1 MNSPD
6 INRIENVWNIM
17 QKEIGHQMPCK
28 IGDMWKEV
36 CEAWYSVVLNV
47 LEELYSS
54 MPRRIV
60 DLNIYIPIVIAL
72 YETMVR
78 VALHFPMQ
86 NIVSWPGV
94 YIR

>member
-1 MNSPD
+1 MAHTILD
-6 INRIENVWNIM
+6 RIHI
-17 QKEIGHQMPCK
+17 
-28 IGDMWKEV
+28 
-36 CEAWYSVVLNV
+36 VLIFSKKV
-47 LEELYSS
+47 SG
-54 MPRRIV
+54 
-60 DLNIYIPIVIAL
+60 NIYIPIVIAL